1 MLILRHTQIFS
12 KAILFG
18 WAFGTEDFRLKL
30 SSALQQLNVEAC
42 RADDIMCSSETEALE
57 AEKGGA
63 PRKRRFCEN
72 VP

>member
-18 WAFGTEDFRLKL
+18 WALGTEDFRLKL

-42 RADDIMCSSETEALE
+42 ELMISCVLPKPKRWKLKRGGPQK
-57 AEKGGA
+57 EKIL
-63 PRKRRFCEN
+63 
-72 VP
+72 